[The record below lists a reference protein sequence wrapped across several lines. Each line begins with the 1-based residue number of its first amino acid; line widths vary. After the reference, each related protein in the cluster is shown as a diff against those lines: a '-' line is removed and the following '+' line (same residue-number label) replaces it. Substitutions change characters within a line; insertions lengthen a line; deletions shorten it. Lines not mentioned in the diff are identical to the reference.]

1 MSALE
6 ITDVAAAYG
15 RARVL
20 ESATLR
26 VEPGEVV
33 GLVGRNGAGKTTLL
47 RVISGLVKAT
57 AGTRR
62 LGDKP
67 LPASP
72 AAVARRGVAHVPE
85 GRGLFPA
92 LTVRENLQVGA
103 SVRRRRDATLA
114 ARVSELIPRIG
125 PLLDRRA
132 GSLSGGEQQLV
143 AIARGLAS
151 DPSFFLVDEVSL
163 GLSPKAA
170 EEIYTLVR
178 ELGSAG
184 IGCLLVDQNILAVQ
198 ACSTRT
204 YVLSGCRTR
213 LHEAGAI
220 DVAEIYN

>member
-20 ESATLR
+20 ESVSLR
-26 VEPGEVV
+26 VDPGEVV

-47 RVISGLVKAT
+47 RVISGMVGKT
-57 AGTRR
+57 VGTLR
-62 LGDKP
+62 LGGKP

-85 GRGLFPA
+85 GRGLFPS

-103 SVRRRRDATLA
+103 SVRRRTDAVMVDRLT
-114 ARVSELIPRIG
+114 ELVPRIAAV
-125 PLLDRRA
+125 LDRRA

-143 AIARGLAS
+143 AIARGLAG
-151 DPSFFLVDEVSL
+151 DPSFLLVDEASL
-163 GLSPKAA
+163 GLSPRAA

-178 ELGSAG
+178 QLASAG

-198 ACSTRT
+198 DCSSRT
-204 YVLSGCRTR
+204 YVLSGGCTR
-213 LHEAGAI
+213 LAETGAI
-220 DVAEIYN
+220 DVAELYN